1 MKSIYIHKLSV
12 RIFIVIFA
20 VLLVPFTAM
29 LWYVKVDME
38 SMLRDEINLK
48 VVQNLS
54 KSENEISQLFGRMAN
69 ISNVFFRDPKII
81 QVFKNDS
88 TSYYDRYLAF
98 NQVISDISM
107 QNLYDYIIDD
117 VKITYFDQKNQTYAS
132 WSLNYGDYSYLLKQ
146 DWVQEGLDARGYV
159 VWSMAS
165 RGYDIRKGEPPINQ
179 IALSRSIMDDYST
192 NKRLGALLVSIDQ
205 QKIGKILE
213 TYKYSERDSVFASS
227 YDGELLFT
235 TNANLPKEE
244 LNRLAMEHRFQEK
257 GNSVVVVN
265 GNKYLLSFYTISRM
279 SLLNQVDLKTFYL
292 TDYQYLDQQIS
303 SLVLK
308 INILCAFFVVV
319 VVLIAGVIAE
329 TIARPMRLLSR
340 HMTNYQVGEVPAMN
354 ESERTVEIREI
365 YLAFYNMSVYINELF
380 ARLKQ
385 EQAIKEK
392 YHYESLRSKMSPHFL
407 FNTLTSIRW
416 MAIIR
421 KADNIRESIDSL
433 ASILEYSMTSNEEMV
448 ELSRELEVVK
458 SYCYIQNVRFGNSND
473 LHNEVQPELE
483 CYRIIKFILQPVVEN
498 CFKHAFAVDAKNGVI
513 TICGKVVD
521 QRLILSVSDNGKG
534 FSEQSIRDFCAR
546 RSGSP
551 QENQRVGIGLNI
563 IDERIRIS
571 FGEEYGIKL
580 SNNEAGGALVEY
592 CLPAIGPEEVTR

>member
-1 MKSIYIHKLSV
+1 MKSIHKLSV

-20 VLLVPFTAM
+20 VLLVPFTGM

-69 ISNVFFRDPKII
+69 ISNVFFRDPRII
-81 QVFKNDS
+81 QVFKNDD

-117 VKITYFDQKNQTYAS
+117 VKITYFDQNNQTYAS

-146 DWVQEGLDARGYV
+146 EWVQEGLDARGFV

-165 RGYDIRKGEPPINQ
+165 RGYEIGKGEPLVNQ

-213 TYKYSERDSVFASS
+213 TYKYSDRDSVFASS

-235 TNANLPKEE
+235 TNSNLPKEE
-244 LNRLAMEHRFQEK
+244 LNRLAVENRFQDK

-279 SLLNQVDLKTFYL
+279 SLFSQVDLKTFYL

-319 VVLIAGVIAE
+319 GVLIAGVIAE
-329 TIARPMRLLSR
+329 TIARPMRQLSR
-340 HMTNYQVGEVPAMN
+340 HMTNYQVGEMPDMN

-365 YLAFYNMSVYINELF
+365 YQAFYNMSEYINELF

-421 KADNIRESIDSL
+421 KADNIRESIDAL

-448 ELSRELEVVK
+448 ELARELEVVK

-513 TICGKVVD
+513 TICSRIVD

-551 QENQRVGIGLNI
+551 QENQRVGIGLNM

-571 FGEEYGIKL
+571 FGEEYGIML

-592 CLPAIGPEEVTR
+592 HLPAIGPEEETR